1 MTFTRWWDENQNE
14 IKRNISHQNFTGIK
28 ADFEACWHDGYTS
41 PPNKPVER
49 SAENEREMKW
59 WLIKD
64 EDVTEL
70 QEVLKCAI
78 KERDDQCA
86 ASGCLCDL
94 TNTYC
99 SGWLRDAL
107 HALDSGCH
115 STDAIPADCAK

>member
-1 MTFTRWWDENQNE
+1 LEV
-14 IKRNISHQNFTGIK
+14 K
-28 ADFEACWHDGYTS
+28 
-41 PPNKPVER
+41 
-49 SAENEREMKW
+49 MKW

-64 EDVTEL
+64 EDVKEIR
-70 QEVLKCAI
+70 EVLEHGI

-107 HALDSGCH
+107 HTLDNGCH
-115 STDAIPADCAK
+115 TTDVIPEDYAKQQPA